1 MASLDRIR
9 YERKCREDDLKMVAF
24 EAMEADWELNLPD
37 ISGRSYG
44 SLIRNIISFFKG
56 ALMGYIFIVGVPI
69 MLFVYLYG
77 AHWFKQHGII
87 VPDNIAT
94 YLTNTAYAIFL
105 YAVADIFGKYG
116 RAIWWTVIIYMV
128 MSVMP
133 TIFS

>member
-1 MASLDRIR
+1 MASVEQIR
-9 YERKCREDDLKMVAF
+9 YERKCREDDLKMAAF

-37 ISGRSYG
+37 NSRPYYG
-44 SLIRNIISFFKG
+44 SLIRAIISIFRG
-56 ALMGYIFIVGVPI
+56 ALAGYIFLVGVPI

-116 RAIWWTVIIYMV
+116 RAIWWAVVIYMI
-128 MSVMP
+128 MSIMP